1 MMIFFMSLF
10 IQAEYFGEKIEYF
23 KDSSQ
28 KPVESKINQQRKENK
43 FDWNKYLDEKN
54 DEFFKEGDYTPPA
67 PFLEAM
73 RRPTKQNIL
82 LFEKWHEKKNF
93 LLKRFNDKRA
103 EILGKPV
110 LKEEKT
116 NYNEVLPIL
125 KEFTFVFYFDSMCS
139 SCRGMFEV
147 VNELTRLGVFIETVR
162 VDSLETEVQGLSIPW
177 VRANKKE
184 IEQLKLTAVPML
196 LAFQKSSKKAF
207 KIVGKKS
214 VFEISEILNFK
225 K

>member
-1 MMIFFMSLF
+1 MILFMSLL
-10 IQAEYFGEKIEYF
+10 IRAEYFGEKIEYF
-23 KDSSQ
+23 KDQTQ
-28 KPVESKINQQRKENK
+28 KPVESRLNSPKRENK

-82 LFEKWHEKKNF
+82 LFEKWNEKKNF
-93 LLKRFNDKRA
+93 LLKRFNDKRD
-103 EILGKPV
+103 EVLGKPV
-110 LKEEKT
+110 LDEEKT
-116 NYNEVLPIL
+116 NYKETLPVL

-147 VNELTRLGVFIETVR
+147 INELSHLGIFIEAVR

-177 VRANKKE
+177 VRASKKE
-184 IEQLKLTAVPML
+184 IEQIKLTAVPML
-196 LAFQKSSKKAF
+196 LAFEKSSKKAF

-214 VFEISEILNFK
+214 IFEISKILNFK
-225 K
+225 E